1 MELWCNVHH
10 WVIQFKALKAL
21 SWWIFP
27 ADGWLLLVHFGTLP
41 LKCSTLSIQH
51 ITWASGLL
59 HFYSTF
65 FWAPEFALILRWCKF
80 GIKPQST
87 GSTPSCTDL
96 CKQEVCLSQPERPCW
111 FDKLDDFQVIFTS
124 FFSFSYCSL
133 ARAKG
138 LATLR
143 VYRDVRALVSDSLQA
158 NDDKCG
164 GKERWLLENDLRKQ
178 NLQQ

>member
-65 FWAPEFALILRWCKF
+65 FWAPEFTLILRWCKF

-143 VYRDVRALVSDSLQA
+143 VYRDVHALVSDSLQA